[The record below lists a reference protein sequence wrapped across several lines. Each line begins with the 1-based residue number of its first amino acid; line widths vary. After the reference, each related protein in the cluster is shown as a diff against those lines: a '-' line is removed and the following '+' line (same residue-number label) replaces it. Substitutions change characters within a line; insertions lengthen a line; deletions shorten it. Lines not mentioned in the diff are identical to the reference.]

1 MIRRFNRY
9 ELKYVLPIEK
19 CNRIID
25 DLHGFTHPD
34 SHGGD
39 TGYRVI
45 SLYYDSPTLD
55 FFWAKIEGIKY
66 RRKIRL
72 RIYPGEDIEATQRGM
87 VEIKQRINR
96 TVQKRRLELPLDE
109 AEQLCTGY
117 VQLVDLDPL
126 DQQVASE
133 VQYLVNAMHLQPTG
147 ITAYWRRAFVGDL
160 YDAGLR
166 ITFDTD
172 LRFRAHA
179 LTVNLNADNHL
190 FASPDLCIMEVK
202 ANETMPNWVTSLLAR
217 HNCQLQRV
225 SKYCAG
231 LAWVKGI
238 HVMPL
243 AMSSAGNKTE
253 R

>member
-9 ELKYVLPIEK
+9 ELKYVLPIETR
-19 CNRIID
+19 NRIIE
-25 DLHGFTHPD
+25 DLKGFAHPD
-34 SHGGD
+34 SHGGHD
-39 TGYRVI
+39 GYRVV
-45 SLYYDSPTLD
+45 SLYFDSPTLD

-72 RIYPGEDIEATQRGM
+72 RIYAGEDIETTKRGM

-109 AEQLCTGY
+109 ADMLLTGS
-117 VQLVDLDPL
+117 VQLADLDLL

-147 ITAYWRRAFVGDL
+147 ITAYWRRAYIGDL

-179 LTVNLNADNHL
+179 LTVNLNAENHL
-190 FASPDLCIMEVK
+190 FMPPDLCIMEVK
-202 ANETMPNWVTSLLAR
+202 ANEAIPNWVTSLLAR

-231 LAWVKGI
+231 LAMVQEI
-238 HVMPL
+238 HVTPL
-243 AMSSAGNKTE
+243 TISSTRSETE
-253 R
+253 K

>member
-9 ELKYVLPIEK
+9 ELKYILPVAKSNQITE
-19 CNRIID
+19 
-25 DLHGFTHPD
+25 DLKGFAQPD
-34 SHGGD
+34 SHGGSK
-39 TGYRVI
+39 GYRVV
-45 SLYYDSPTLD
+45 SLYFDSPGLD

-72 RIYPGEDIEATQRGM
+72 RIYPGEDIEATKRGM

-96 TVQKRRLELPLDE
+96 TVQKRRLEMPLDE
-109 AEQLCTGY
+109 AEQLCTGF
-117 VQLVDLDPL
+117 VQFTDLDPL

-147 ITAYWRRAFVGDL
+147 ITSYWRRAFVGDL

-172 LRFRAHA
+172 MRFRAHA
-179 LTVNLNADNHL
+179 LTVNLNAENHL
-190 FASPDLCIMEVK
+190 FLPPDLCIMEVK
-202 ANETMPNWVTSLLAR
+202 ANETIPNWVTSLLAR

-231 LAWVKGI
+231 LALVKGI

-243 AMSSAGNKTE
+243 TISSAAGKTE

>member
-9 ELKYVLPIEK
+9 ELKYILPVEK
-19 CNRIID
+19 CDRIIR
-25 DLHGFTHPD
+25 DLQGFAHPD
-34 SHGGD
+34 SHGGAR
-39 TGYRVI
+39 GYHVV
-45 SLYYDSPTLD
+45 SLYYDSPALD

-66 RRKIRL
+66 RRKVRL
-72 RIYPGEDIEATQRGM
+72 RIYPENDIEATTRGM

-96 TVQKRRLELPLDE
+96 TVQKRRIELPLDE

-117 VQLVDLDPL
+117 VQLTDLDLL

-147 ITAYWRRAFVGDL
+147 ITDYWRRAFVGDL

-166 ITFDTD
+166 ITFDTE

-179 LTVNLNADNHL
+179 LTVNLSAENHL
-190 FASPDLCIMEVK
+190 FLPPDICIMEVK
-202 ANETMPNWVTSLLAR
+202 ANDAIPNWVTSLLGR

-231 LAWVKGI
+231 LAKVKEI
-238 HVMPL
+238 QVMPL
-243 AMSSAGNKTE
+243 AISRTEKTTE

>member
-1 MIRRFNRY
+1 MIKRFNRY
-9 ELKYVLPIEK
+9 ELKYILPIEQ
-19 CNRIID
+19 CDRIIE
-25 DLHGFTHPD
+25 DLHDFAHPD
-34 SHGGD
+34 SYGGYK
-39 TGYRVI
+39 GYRIV

-55 FFWAKIEGIKY
+55 CFWAKIEGLKY

-96 TVQKRRLELPLDE
+96 TVQKRRLELSLDE
-109 AEQLCTGY
+109 ADQLCSGN
-117 VQLVDLDPL
+117 VQLVDLDLL

-133 VQYLVNAMHLQPTG
+133 VQYLVNAMHLQPAG

-190 FASPDLCIMEVK
+190 FMSPSLCVMEVK
-202 ANETMPNWVTSLLAR
+202 ANETIPNWVTSLLAR
-217 HNCQLQRV
+217 HNCQLHRV

-231 LAWVKGI
+231 MAWVKGI

-243 AMSSAGNKTE
+243 TISPIGDKTE